1 MKQTVLAFSVLFAAG
16 AAQAQTQPC
25 DWKELARSED
35 RGRVAMK
42 FDDAYRR
49 IGSLRGEGLDQ
60 ASKDAALELLRRAEA
75 PAAPG
80 SITGRWKI
88 RSLQFTDHPGTYDFG
103 YAYPFFQARIDK
115 ADSQRGCGLTF
126 AKTSG
131 SQRRSG
137 NLYPMGHDPQTLAF
151 LGAKTVN
158 DEGPGQYDPRTANPA
173 NTAGRLVRLDED
185 ELLMML
191 DYDGRGFELYHF
203 KR

>member
-1 MKQTVLAFSVLFAAG
+1 MKQIVLAFSLLLATGG
-16 AAQAQTQPC
+16 AQSQAC
-25 DWKELARSED
+25 DWEALARSED

-42 FDDAYRR
+42 FDDAHRR
-49 IGSLRGEGLDQ
+49 LGSLRGDGLDQ
-60 ASKDAALELLRRAEA
+60 ASKDAALELLKRAEA
-75 PAAPG
+75 PAALG

-88 RSLQFTDHPGTYDFG
+88 RSLQFADHPGTYDFG
-103 YAYPFFQARIDK
+103 YAYPFFQARIDDP
-115 ADSQRGCGLTF
+115 AGCGLRF

-137 NLYPMGHDPQTLAF
+137 NLYPIGHQPRTLAF
-151 LGAKTVN
+151 LGTKTVN
-158 DEGPGQYDPRTANPA
+158 DEGPGKYDLRTANPA
-173 NTAGRLVRLDED
+173 NTAGRLVRLDAD